1 MSIPRLT
8 CDSAEV
14 HKSRGF
20 YQTLHPRVVLWW
32 RLQGPF
38 PEGNFP
44 AAFPGQFQVPG
55 QGVYQGAPF
64 QGFQTAPPYQG
75 HYGQL
80 NQAAVTAAYQA
91 AMDSLTAVMTPNPAP
106 ATPAAP
112 TATTSGAE
120 PSSEAPPTSAPS
132 ASDAT
137 GASQD
142 TTPPIS
148 AAASA
153 APAGRST
160 QDTATPGGVPPGW
173 AEASAV
179 AAAAAAS
186 AAGGGYGAQQMRG
199 MMPMPMPMPYGVPI
213 VALMP
218 LGMVRSCHSLVYN
231 CNLEIRVHLMC
242 LWAYVRFSMHTQQH
256 FSWLGCG
263 TFHSHNNIHWCTAI
277 SCLPLLPFPCH
288 Y

>member
-1 MSIPRLT
+1 MVAFTGSLSGSKFSGGIPRSISSSSPGGLPG
-8 CDSAEV
+8 S
-14 HKSRGF
+14 S
-20 YQTLHPRVVLWW
+20 
-32 RLQGPF
+32 
-38 PEGNFP
+38 
-44 AAFPGQFQVPG
+44 FPGLSNS
-55 QGVYQGAPF
+55 
-64 QGFQTAPPYQG
+64 PPYQG

-106 ATPAAP
+106 ATPTAL

-132 ASDAT
+132 ASEAT
-137 GASQD
+137 GTSQD
-142 TTPPIS
+142 TAPPPIS

-153 APAGRST
+153 APAGGST

-173 AEASAV
+173 AEASA
-179 AAAAAAS
+179 AAAAAAAA

-218 LGMVRSCHSLVYN
+218 LGMVRSCHPLGYNYSLWF
-231 CNLEIRVHLMC
+231 RVHLMC
-242 LWAYVRFSMHTQQH
+242 LWAYVGFSMHT
-256 FSWLGCG
+256 
-263 TFHSHNNIHWCTAI
+263 TT
-277 SCLPLLPFPCH
+277 LLVA
-288 Y
+288 